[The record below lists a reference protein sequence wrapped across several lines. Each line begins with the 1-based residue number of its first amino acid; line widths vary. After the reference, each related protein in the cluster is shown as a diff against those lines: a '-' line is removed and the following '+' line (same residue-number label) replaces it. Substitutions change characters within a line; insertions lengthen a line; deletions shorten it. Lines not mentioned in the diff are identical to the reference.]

1 MSTRIHLRLTLMQ
14 KGLILIAVPLLLQ
27 LGFIFAL
34 AQHKKTID
42 RNDWWEK
49 HSKVVLAQAN
59 RLESLMSDLETGA
72 SGYILTGNA
81 AFRDPFDQA
90 SRQLAPELRRLE
102 ALVQD
107 NGEQAGRAMDLENIA
122 IQELKT
128 QRQMVSL
135 IEQGKRKEAIAKVQ
149 ALGTDSLMD
158 EFRQVMADFIAVE
171 NKLDLERQEASS
183 ESRLFFA
190 QFLVFGIVITFASA
204 FGLAVF
210 FSSGITRRLKILTD
224 NAMRLA
230 KGEPLLPAL
239 PESDEISQLDGVFHE
254 VAAELSEVYR
264 KQRAVL
270 QNVLDVICLI
280 NPDNKFLEV
289 NAASQAVF
297 GYSPEELEGR
307 NYLDIVAPEDQAKT
321 KKLLREAITG
331 TSAKSRLTYENCCI
345 RNDGSVV
352 YVLWSVFWSATE
364 GSLFCV
370 AHDITARKLA
380 EHRRSIQYGISKIL
394 ARAYTVNDTM
404 VEILQFVCEKMQWDF
419 GAVWLVDKE
428 QDNIV
433 LAALSHSPD
442 LQADDFVNESRQIKL
457 GRGEGLPGRV
467 WESGLA
473 AWTGSAAEDVER
485 EIQTV
490 RTMGAKSA
498 GLHGAFAFPLMVDTG
513 VIGVV
518 EFFFRDIREPDDNLL
533 SLMGSISTQIGQ
545 FIERRKAEGAWKKSE
560 ARSRSIIENMLAG
573 VMVVDPSGKIESVNP
588 ACERIFAESAE
599 NLIGTNLINL
609 FPAFPGEDPES
620 FIHGLQVTAYSRVR
634 ELEAERKTGE
644 TFPIELSMN
653 DLDMQGQERFL
664 VSIRDISERREV
676 DRLKKEFVSI
686 VSHELRTPLTAIR
699 GSLSLLAGGALGEL
713 GEDADEVV
721 SIAERN
727 TIRLIGLINDILDLE
742 KLESGQLEM
751 HFSPTQLSS
760 VVERA
765 AETVRPLCYEHNIKL
780 DTGSTNALIIA
791 DGDRLVQ
798 VVVNLISNAVK
809 FSPDGS
815 TIKVAIREEPNWV
828 EVRITDQG
836 RGVPER
842 FRQAIFERFQ
852 QVEASDSREKGGT
865 GLGLAICKTIV
876 ERHHGTI
883 GVEGAEKGGSTFWF
897 RIPLQHARKVGD
909 DDSLSVRILICHP
922 NIDTTR
928 SLEATLQKAGYSVL
942 VSHSEQ
948 EALDLLEQNK
958 VALLVVDLGAV
969 ESQSAEGSFLTTI
982 RSKPQFATMPIV
994 LIADEVVILPEF
1006 LSEHLAV
1013 VLAKPVDERELLN
1026 VISRY
1031 CKASVGVD
1039 VLLVDDD
1046 QELLSL
1052 MRKQLQKEGIAVRA
1066 ATTGRQAIEKARE
1079 NTPGLLVL
1087 DIGLPDGD
1095 GFDVVG
1101 ALKQNPY
1108 LKDIP
1113 LLVYTGR
1120 ELTNEQKGRLHLGPT
1135 KFLTKSKASDE
1146 EFRKLIFDLLKSEEQ
1161 ASS

>member
-1 MSTRIHLRLTLMQ
+1 MQ

-27 LGFIFAL
+27 LGFIYAL

-42 RNDWWEK
+42 RNDWWEN
-49 HSKVVLAQAN
+49 HSKVVMAQAN

-90 SRQLAPELRRLE
+90 YRQLEPELRRLE

-107 NGEQAGRAMDLENIA
+107 NAEQAGRAMDLENIA
-122 IQELKT
+122 TQELST
-128 QRQMVSL
+128 QRQLVSL
-135 IEQGKRKEAIAKVQ
+135 VDKGKRQEAIAKVQ
-149 ALGTDSLMD
+149 ALGTDGMMD
-158 EFRQVMADFIAVE
+158 EFRHVMEDFLVVE
-171 NKLDLERQEASS
+171 NKLDLERQEASN

-190 QFLVFGIVITFASA
+190 QFLVFGIVITFASS

-210 FSSGITRRLKILTD
+210 FSSRITRRLKILTD

-239 PESDEISQLDGVFHE
+239 PESDEISQLDAVFHQ

-264 KQRAVL
+264 KQRTVL

-289 NAASQAVF
+289 SAASATVF

-307 NYLDIVAPEDQAKT
+307 NYLDIVAPDDQAKT

-345 RNDGSVV
+345 RKDGSLV
-352 YVLWSVFWSATE
+352 YVLWSVFWSASE

-394 ARAYTVNDTM
+394 AGAYTVNDTM
-404 VEILQFVCEKMQWDF
+404 VEILRFVCEKMRWDF
-419 GAVWLVDKE
+419 GAVWMVDKE
-428 QDNIV
+428 HDVIV
-433 LAALSHSPD
+433 LAALSHVAD
-442 LQADDFVNESRQIKL
+442 LNAEDFVKESREVKL
-457 GRGEGLPGRV
+457 GPGEGLPGRV

-473 AWTGSAAEDVER
+473 AWTIPGCEDAER

-513 VIGVV
+513 VIGIV
-518 EFFFRDIREPDDNLL
+518 EFFFRDVREPDDNLL
-533 SLMGSISTQIGQ
+533 SLMGSISSQIGQ
-545 FIERRKAEGAWKKSE
+545 FIERRKAEEAWKASE
-560 ARSRSIIENMLAG
+560 ARAMSIIENMLAG
-573 VMVVDPSGKIESVNP
+573 VMVVDTNGKIESINP
-588 ACERIFAESAE
+588 ACEKIFAESAE
-599 NLIGTNLINL
+599 DLIGTNLIDL

-620 FIHGLQVTAYSRVR
+620 FIRGLQVTAYSRVR
-634 ELEAERKTGE
+634 ELEARRKTGE
-644 TFPIELSMN
+644 TFPIEISMN
-653 DLDMQGQERFL
+653 DLDMQGQPRFL

-699 GSLSLLAGGALGEL
+699 GSLSLLAGGAMGEL
-713 GEDADEVV
+713 GQDADEVV

-751 HFSPTQLSS
+751 HFNPTLLAS
-760 VVERA
+760 VVEKA
-765 AETVRPLCYEHNIKL
+765 VETVRPLCDEHRIKL
-780 DTGSTNALIIA
+780 DIGSTDASIIA

-798 VVVNLISNAVK
+798 VVVNLVSNAVK
-809 FSPDGS
+809 FSPDDS
-815 TIKVAIREEPNWV
+815 TIKVAIKEEPNWV

-842 FRQAIFERFQ
+842 FRQAIFERFH

-883 GVEGAEKGGSTFWF
+883 GVENAKGAQHSGSTFWF
-897 RIPLQHARKVGD
+897 RIPLQAQKRVGMD
-909 DDSLSVRILICHP
+909 QSLSVRILICHP
-922 NIDTTR
+922 NVDTSR

-942 VSHSEQ
+942 VCNSEN
-948 EALDLLEQNK
+948 EALEQLDKNE
-958 VALLVVDLGAV
+958 VSLLVVDLGAV
-969 ESQSAEGSFLTTI
+969 ESQKDTFLASI
-982 RSKPQFATMPIV
+982 RSNPQFATMPII
-994 LIADEVVILPEF
+994 LIGDEVVISPEF

-1013 VLAKPVDERELLN
+1013 ILAKPVNDDELLS

-1031 CKASVGVD
+1031 CKASAGFD

-1046 QELLSL
+1046 EELLAL
-1052 MRKQLQKEGIAVRA
+1052 MSKQLHKEGIAVRS
-1066 ATTGRQAIEKARE
+1066 ATTARQAIEMARQS
-1079 NTPGLLVL
+1079 TPGLLVL

-1120 ELTNEQKGRLHLGPT
+1120 ELTAEQKGRLHLGPT

-1161 ASS
+1161 NTSGSVGSQK